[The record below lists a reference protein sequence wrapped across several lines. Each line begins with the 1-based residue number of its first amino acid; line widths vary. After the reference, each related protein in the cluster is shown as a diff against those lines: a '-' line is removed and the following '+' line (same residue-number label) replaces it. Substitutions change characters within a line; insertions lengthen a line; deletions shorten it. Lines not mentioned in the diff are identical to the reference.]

1 MKINFYFEGV
11 AYTASVSLDI
21 SSVGKTY
28 IIRDFNPVF
37 EEIPELIIQPGAQN
51 SFNADDF
58 MGSALSAAVKTLG

>member
-1 MKINFYFEGV
+1 M
-11 AYTASVSLDI
+11 
-21 SSVGKTY
+21 GKTY

-37 EEIPELIIQPGAQN
+37 EEIPELIIQPGPQN